1 MIELTDETEIR
12 VILARL
18 EGKLD
23 ASMASHST
31 DLANLKERDVDKEAR
46 LRVVEKRP
54 TVSPGQLWSGILGA
68 IAGASGRAALFRVI
82 FPG

>member
-1 MIELTDETEIR
+1 MNDEVEIR

-23 ASMASHST
+23 ASMASHSS
-31 DLANLKERDVDKEAR
+31 DIANLKEKDVDKEAR
-46 LRVVEKRP
+46 LRVVERRP
-54 TVSPGQLWSGILGA
+54 TVSPGQFWSGILGA
-68 IAGASGRAALFRVI
+68 IAGASGLAALFRVL

>member
-1 MIELTDETEIR
+1 MTEMNDEVEIR

-23 ASMASHST
+23 ASMASHSS
-31 DLANLKERDVDKEAR
+31 DIANLKEKDVDKEAR
-46 LRVVEKRP
+46 LRVVERRP

-68 IAGASGRAALFRVI
+68 IAGASGLAALFRVL